1 MASSEQEQLWNGP
14 SGRVWVEAQALLDQT
29 FRPFEDLLV
38 EAALARS
45 PRRVLDIGC
54 GTGATTL
61 ALARRL
67 GAHARCVG
75 LDISDPML
83 ALARER
89 AAREGS
95 QAEFIRADAQTYRFE
110 PASFD
115 LIVSRFGVM
124 FFDDP
129 VAAFA
134 NLRRAA
140 TGDATLRLVAW
151 RSAADNPFMTAAER
165 AAAPLLPNLP
175 TRNPD
180 GPGQFAFA
188 DAARV
193 RAIFDQSG
201 WTGID
206 IQPIDVECAFPARE
220 LDSYLTRLGPVGRVL
235 QDGDAFGADL
245 FVDVQGLHGCEQAIV
260 EGLDTLAVHLQLL
273 ELG

>member
-14 SGRVWVEAQALLDQT
+14 SGRVWVEAQALLDRT

-83 ALARER
+83 ALASER

-124 FFDDP
+124 FFEDP
-129 VAAFA
+129 PAAFA
-134 NLRRAA
+134 NLRRWLAP
-140 TGDATLRLVAW
+140 GGRLA
-151 RSAADNPFMTAAER
+151 
-165 AAAPLLPNLP
+165 
-175 TRNPD
+175 
-180 GPGQFAFA
+180 
-188 DAARV
+188 
-193 RAIFDQSG
+193 
-201 WTGID
+201 
-206 IQPIDVECAFPARE
+206 
-220 LDSYLTRLGPVGRVL
+220 
-235 QDGDAFGADL
+235 
-245 FVDVQGLHGCEQAIV
+245 
-260 EGLDTLAVHLQLL
+260 LAVWGPPALNPSRKERSVSQRQQPA
-273 ELG
+273 

>member
-235 QDGDAFGADL
+235 QDGDDRTRA
-245 FVDVQGLHGCEQAIV
+245 
-260 EGLDTLAVHLQLL
+260 QLL
-273 ELG
+273 AAIRPAFDRYIRGAGVRFVAACWMVSAG

>member
-235 QDGDAFGADL
+235 QDGDDRTRAQLLAAIRPAFDRYIRGADVR
-245 FVDVQGLHGCEQAIV
+245 FVAACWMVSAG
-260 EGLDTLAVHLQLL
+260 
-273 ELG
+273 